1 MPVISVDLA
10 TRHYPDIGIA
20 VLVQHAESI
29 TVDFVRPA
37 IRGLTGTPEAQRL
50 ADFIGALASEIEAAV
65 ITVDG
70 PQAWKDPDN
79 GLIHSRVSE
88 RLLHTQTKT
97 GVPGVAKP
105 GTALRFVT
113 FALEFFDQLAER
125 GWPRLTT
132 PILGPRERVAAEV
145 FPTAAWRALGL
156 TPLPAKSKTKP
167 GDVAVWL
174 QRLQALFPLHVNGE
188 PTHDEL
194 QALIG
199 GLGGLALARGAE
211 TGFQLVG
218 QPPFLLDGAWR
229 EGYILNVPGRRR
241 GNDQA

>member
-1 MPVISVDLA
+1 MDSHHFMTVVSVDLA
-10 TRHYPDIGIA
+10 TRRYQHIGIA
-20 VLVQHAESI
+20 VLVQNALSI
-29 TVDFVRPA
+29 SVDFVRPA
-37 IRGLTGTPEAQRL
+37 NCGLTGVPEAYRL
-50 ADFIGALASEIEAAV
+50 AAFVGALAQKAAARV
-65 ITVDG
+65 ITIDG

-79 GLIHSRVSE
+79 GLPHSRVSE

-97 GVPGVAKP
+97 GVSGVAKP

-113 FALEFFDQLAER
+113 FALEFFDHLAEQ

-132 PILGPRERVAAEV
+132 PILGPTACVAAEV

-174 QRLQALFPLHVNGE
+174 HRLQALFPLVVNGE

-199 GLGGLALARGAE
+199 GLAGLALARGEDA
-211 TGFQLVG
+211 GFQLVG
-218 QPPFLLDGAWR
+218 QPPFRKNGEWV
-229 EGYILNVPGRRR
+229 EGYILNVSGS
-241 GNDQA
+241 